1 MEKIKNFLNKNGV
14 IIVPLLLIVM
24 FMQTCSK
31 NSKIKRLTKD
41 NVKIEAQKDS
51 LTSLVPTEDNV
62 KLNDYKSQYG
72 VYDRI
77 NNEMSKLNRQE
88 QMMLFQNE
96 IILPAKIDLE
106 NKIKALENK

>member
-1 MEKIKNFLNKNGV
+1 MEKIKNFLNKNGM
-14 IIVPLLLIVM
+14 IIVPLLLVVM

-41 NVKIEAQKDS
+41 NVKIEAQMDS
-51 LTSLVPTEDNV
+51 LTSLVPTEDNL
-62 KLNDYKSQYG
+62 KLNDYKSQYR

-88 QMMLFQNE
+88 QMMTFQNQ
-96 IILPAKIDLE
+96 IILPSKIDLE